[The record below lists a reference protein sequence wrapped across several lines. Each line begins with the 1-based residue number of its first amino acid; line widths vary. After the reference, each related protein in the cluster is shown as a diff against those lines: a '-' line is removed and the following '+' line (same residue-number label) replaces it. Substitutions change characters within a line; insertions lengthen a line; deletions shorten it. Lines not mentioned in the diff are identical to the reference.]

1 MTQPV
6 PAPATASP
14 ELVEE
19 PALRVDAVTKTYGAT
34 TALQDVSLSV
44 RRGSVHALLGANG
57 SGKSTLIKILAGVT
71 QATAGGDIHVGARH
85 VHSTAI
91 RPADARHLGMRF
103 VHQQLGLFP
112 GLTLAENVAAAT
124 GFPVAKLATIPWR
137 DLNRRTGQLLEEF
150 GLQARP
156 TDKLDSLRP
165 SGRTLL
171 AIARAMG
178 PDPNAQLLEE
188 FGLQAR
194 PTDKLDSLRPSGR
207 TLLAIARAMGP
218 DPNAQLLVLDE
229 PTASL
234 PEADAHHLLD
244 TIKTLSARGITTL
257 IVTHRLGEVAAVADD
272 VTVLRD
278 GAVVADGPLADFPHA
293 ALVGAISPP
302 TRAGPRRPEP
312 DRARRPPSSVNT
324 RRVGG
329 QLHLR
334 GLHAR
339 GVHDIDLDV
348 ADGEILGLAGL
359 AGSGRTAL
367 LETIFGVRPIRSG
380 EVELGGRLVT
390 FRNPAEAIRAGVALV
405 PEDRARQAVFND
417 QPLTHN
423 VTASTLG
430 RFFQRGSLQRR
441 AESRHAQS
449 RIQQFGVKAASGAA
463 PISTL
468 SGGNQQKTVLARWLD
483 IQPRVLLLDEPT
495 QGVDVGARADI
506 HQVVRSVADTG
517 AVVLLVSSDLDEL
530 CSLSNRIVLMVRGRL
545 DHELPG
551 PFSADAVGQR
561 MHAQT

>member
-34 TALQDVSLSV
+34 TALRDVSLSV

-85 VHSTAI
+85 VQSTAI

-137 DLNRRTGQLLEEF
+137 DLNRRSGQLLEEF

-178 PDPNAQLLEE
+178 PDP
-188 FGLQAR
+188 
-194 PTDKLDSLRPSGR
+194 D
-207 TLLAIARAMGP
+207 
-218 DPNAQLLVLDE
+218 AQLLVLDE

-244 TIKTLSARGITTL
+244 TIKMLSARGITTL
-257 IVTHRLGEVAAVADD
+257 IVTHRLGEVAAAADD

-293 ALVGAISPP
+293 ALVKAISPP
-302 TRAGPRRPEP
+302 TRSGLRRPEP
-312 DRARRPPSSVNT
+312 DRMRRPPPGVNT

-329 QLHLR
+329 ELHLR
-334 GLHAR
+334 GLQAR
-339 GVHDIDLDV
+339 GVHDIDLNV

-390 FRNPAEAIRAGVALV
+390 FRSPAEAIRAGVALV

-430 RFFQRGSLQRR
+430 RFFHRGSLQRR

-449 RIQQFGVKAASGAA
+449 SIQQFGVKASSGDA

-468 SGGNQQKTVLARWLD
+468 SGGNQQKVVLARWLD

-506 HQVVRSVADTG
+506 HQIVRSVAGTG

-530 CSLSNRIVLMVRGRL
+530 CSLSDRIVLMIRGRL
-545 DHELPG
+545 DHEMPG
-551 PFSADAVGQR
+551 PFSADSVGQR